1 MSIKLISIDVDGTLI
16 NRQGDVTP
24 ATRSALQRAADAGI
38 HVTLNTGRPLSESQA
53 LLKALPMMRYVV
65 LCTGAEVRDLQTGRI
80 IASHGLTNEENRRL
94 YDLLSPLD
102 GMIQIFNEF
111 DGKLYNRAWDLARA
125 DRFCPPNLAKMCRE
139 THVAVADLDA
149 FMDGYTG
156 TASKIHL
163 FFPNH
168 EEKLKAAALLKG
180 LPFFVSESMP
190 NDIEV
195 MPLGV
200 DKGMTRGMTSM
211 SLGMP
216 LGVDKGTGLAA
227 LAKYLKLTPA
237 EVMTV
242 GDGEN
247 DLAMLRYA
255 GLSVA
260 MGNACD
266 AVKKTARVVTESN
279 DEDGLAKAVERVLRG
294 EWA

>member
-16 NRQGDVTP
+16 NRQGDLTP

-65 LCTGAEVRDLQTGRI
+65 LCTGAEVRDLQTGET
-80 IASHGLTNEENRRL
+80 IARHGLTNEENRRL

-180 LPFFVSESMP
+180 LPFFVSESVP

-200 DKGMTRGMTSM
+200 DKG
-211 SLGMP
+211 
-216 LGVDKGTGLAA
+216 TGLSA
-227 LAKYLKLTPA
+227 LAKYLNLTPA
-237 EVMTV
+237 EVMAV

-266 AVKKTARVVTESN
+266 TVKKTARVVTESN

>member
-16 NRQGDVTP
+16 NRQGDLTP

-65 LCTGAEVRDLQTGRI
+65 LCTGAEVRDLQTGET
-80 IASHGLTNEENRRL
+80 IARHGLTNEENRRL

-180 LPFFVSESMP
+180 LPFFVSESVP

-200 DKGMTRGMTSM
+200 DKG
-211 SLGMP
+211 
-216 LGVDKGTGLAA
+216 TGLSA
-227 LAKYLKLTPA
+227 LAAYLKITPA
-237 EVMTV
+237 EVMAV

-279 DEDGLAKAVERVLRG
+279 DEDGLAKAVERVLQG
-294 EWA
+294 EWT

>member
-16 NRQGDVTP
+16 NRQGDLTP

-65 LCTGAEVRDLQTGRI
+65 LCTGAEVRDLQTGET
-80 IASHGLTNEENRRL
+80 IARHGLTNEENRRL

-180 LPFFVSESMP
+180 LPFFVSESVP

-200 DKGMTRGMTSM
+200 DKG
-211 SLGMP
+211 
-216 LGVDKGTGLAA
+216 TGLSA
-227 LAKYLKLTPA
+227 LAEYLSLTPA
-237 EVMTV
+237 EVMAV

-266 AVKKTARVVTESN
+266 AVKETARVVTESN

-294 EWA
+294 EWT

>member
-16 NRQGDVTP
+16 NRQGDLTP

-180 LPFFVSESMP
+180 LPFFVSESVP

-200 DKGMTRGMTSM
+200 DKG
-211 SLGMP
+211 
-216 LGVDKGTGLAA
+216 TGLSA
-227 LAKYLKLTPA
+227 LAEYLKITPA
-237 EVMTV
+237 EVMAV

-266 AVKKTARVVTESN
+266 TVKKTARVVTESN

>member
-16 NRQGDVTP
+16 NRQGDLTP

-65 LCTGAEVRDLQTGRI
+65 LCTGAEVRDLQTGET
-80 IASHGLTNEENRRL
+80 IARHGLTNEENRRL

-180 LPFFVSESMP
+180 LPFFVSESVP

-200 DKGMTRGMTSM
+200 DKG
-211 SLGMP
+211 
-216 LGVDKGTGLAA
+216 TGLSA
-227 LAKYLKLTPA
+227 LAKYLNLTPA
-237 EVMTV
+237 EVMAV

-266 AVKKTARVVTESN
+266 TVKKTARVVTECN

-294 EWA
+294 EWT

>member
-16 NRQGDVTP
+16 NRQGDLTP

-65 LCTGAEVRDLQTGRI
+65 LCTGAEVRDLQTGRV

-180 LPFFVSESMP
+180 LPFFVSESVP

-200 DKGMTRGMTSM
+200 DKG
-211 SLGMP
+211 
-216 LGVDKGTGLAA
+216 TGLSA
-227 LAKYLKLTPA
+227 LAAYLNLTPA
-237 EVMTV
+237 EVMAV

-266 AVKKTARVVTESN
+266 TVKKTARVVTETN

-294 EWA
+294 EWT

>member
-16 NRQGDVTP
+16 NRQGDLTP

-65 LCTGAEVRDLQTGRI
+65 LCTGAEVRDLQTGET
-80 IASHGLTNEENRRL
+80 IARHGLTNEENRRL

-180 LPFFVSESMP
+180 LPFFVSESVP

-200 DKGMTRGMTSM
+200 DKG
-211 SLGMP
+211 
-216 LGVDKGTGLAA
+216 TGLSA
-227 LAKYLKLTPA
+227 LAEYLNLTPA
-237 EVMTV
+237 EVMAV

-266 AVKKTARVVTESN
+266 TVKKTARVVTESN

>member
-65 LCTGAEVRDLQTGRI
+65 LCTGAEVRDLQTGET
-80 IASHGLTNEENRRL
+80 IARHGLTNEENRRL

-180 LPFFVSESMP
+180 LPFFVSESVP

-200 DKGMTRGMTSM
+200 DKG
-211 SLGMP
+211 
-216 LGVDKGTGLAA
+216 TGLSA
-227 LAKYLKLTPA
+227 LAAYLNLTPA
-237 EVMTV
+237 EVMAV

-266 AVKKTARVVTESN
+266 AVKKTARVVTERN

>member
-38 HVTLNTGRPLSESQA
+38 HVTLNTGRPLSESRA

-65 LCTGAEVRDLQTGRI
+65 LCTGAEVRDLQTGET
-80 IASHGLTNEENRRL
+80 IARHGLTNEENRRL

-180 LPFFVSESMP
+180 LPFFVSESVP

-200 DKGMTRGMTSM
+200 DKG
-211 SLGMP
+211 
-216 LGVDKGTGLAA
+216 TGLSA
-227 LAKYLKLTPA
+227 LAEYLNLTPA
-237 EVMTV
+237 EVMAV

-266 AVKKTARVVTESN
+266 TVKKTARVVTESN

-294 EWA
+294 EWT

>member
-16 NRQGDVTP
+16 NRQGDLTP

-65 LCTGAEVRDLQTGRI
+65 LSTGAEVRDLQTGET
-80 IASHGLTNEENRRL
+80 IARHGLTNEENRRL

-102 GMIQIFNEF
+102 GMIQIFTEF

-168 EEKLKAAALLKG
+168 EEKLKAAALLEG
-180 LPFFVSESMP
+180 LPFFVSESVP

-200 DKGMTRGMTSM
+200 DKG
-211 SLGMP
+211 
-216 LGVDKGTGLAA
+216 TGLSA
-227 LAKYLKLTPA
+227 LAEYLNLTPA
-237 EVMTV
+237 EVMAV

-266 AVKKTARVVTESN
+266 TVKKTARVVTETN

-294 EWA
+294 EWT

>member
-1 MSIKLISIDVDGTLI
+1 MSIKLISIDVDDTLI
-16 NRQGDVTP
+16 NRQGDLTP

-65 LCTGAEVRDLQTGRI
+65 LCTGAEVRDLQTGET
-80 IASHGLTNEENRRL
+80 IARHGLTNEENRRL

-168 EEKLKAAALLKG
+168 EEKLKAAALLQG
-180 LPFFVSESMP
+180 LPFFVSESVP

-200 DKGMTRGMTSM
+200 DKG
-211 SLGMP
+211 
-216 LGVDKGTGLAA
+216 TGLSA
-227 LAKYLKLTPA
+227 LAEYLNLTPA
-237 EVMTV
+237 EVMAV

-279 DEDGLAKAVERVLRG
+279 DEDGLAKAVDRVLRG

>member
-1 MSIKLISIDVDGTLI
+1 MAIKLISIDVDGTLI
-16 NRQGDVTP
+16 NRQGVVTP
-24 ATRSALQRAADAGI
+24 ATRAALQRAADAGI
-38 HVTLNTGRPLSESQA
+38 HVTLNTGRPLSESRA
-53 LLKALPMMRYVV
+53 LLQQLPMMRYLV
-65 LCTGAEVRDLQTGRI
+65 LCTGTEVMDLKTGEI
-80 IASHGLTNEENRRL
+80 IARHGLTNGENRYL

-111 DGKLYNRAWDLARA
+111 DGKVYNRAGDLARA
-125 DRFCPPNLAKMCRE
+125 ERFCPPNLAKMSRE

-168 EEKLKAAALLKG
+168 EEKLKAAALLQG
-180 LPFFVSESMP
+180 LPFFVSESVP

-195 MPLGV
+195 
-200 DKGMTRGMTSM
+200 
-211 SLGMP
+211 MP

-227 LAKYLKLTPA
+227 LAEYLKLTPA
-237 EVMTV
+237 EVMAV

-266 AVKKTARVVTESN
+266 VVKETARVVTECN

-294 EWA
+294 EWT

>member
-1 MSIKLISIDVDGTLI
+1 
-16 NRQGDVTP
+16 
-24 ATRSALQRAADAGI
+24 
-38 HVTLNTGRPLSESQA
+38 
-53 LLKALPMMRYVV
+53 
-65 LCTGAEVRDLQTGRI
+65 
-80 IASHGLTNEENRRL
+80 
-94 YDLLSPLD
+94 
-102 GMIQIFNEF
+102 MIQIFNEF

-168 EEKLKAAALLKG
+168 EEKLKAAALLQG
-180 LPFFVSESMP
+180 LPFFVSESVP

-200 DKGMTRGMTSM
+200 DKG
-211 SLGMP
+211 
-216 LGVDKGTGLAA
+216 TGLSA
-227 LAKYLKLTPA
+227 LAAYLNLTPA
-237 EVMTV
+237 EVMAV

-266 AVKKTARVVTESN
+266 TVKKTARVVTETN

-294 EWA
+294 NGHELSHLHHRGRHRPLGGDPHVLWYFPGLVYGRHRRRRRHHLRAHISSRPPRHAHLLRPGHQQALLGRGHRCSPRHGSSRMVM

>member
-16 NRQGDVTP
+16 NRQGDLTP

-65 LCTGAEVRDLQTGRI
+65 LCTGAEVRDLQTGET
-80 IASHGLTNEENRRL
+80 IARHGLTNEENRRL

-180 LPFFVSESMP
+180 LPFFVSESVP

-200 DKGMTRGMTSM
+200 DKG
-211 SLGMP
+211 
-216 LGVDKGTGLAA
+216 TGLSA
-227 LAKYLKLTPA
+227 LAKYLNLTPA
-237 EVMTV
+237 EVMAV

-266 AVKKTARVVTESN
+266 TVKKTARVVTESN

-294 EWA
+294 EWT

>member
-16 NRQGDVTP
+16 NRQGDLTP

-65 LCTGAEVRDLQTGRI
+65 LCTGAEVRDLQTGET
-80 IASHGLTNEENRRL
+80 IARHGLTNEENRRL

-180 LPFFVSESMP
+180 LPFFVSESVP

-200 DKGMTRGMTSM
+200 DKG
-211 SLGMP
+211 
-216 LGVDKGTGLAA
+216 TGLSA
-227 LAKYLKLTPA
+227 LAAYLKITPA
-237 EVMTV
+237 EVMAV

-279 DEDGLAKAVERVLRG
+279 DEDGLAKAVDRVLRG

>member
-16 NRQGDVTP
+16 NRQGDLTP

-65 LCTGAEVRDLQTGRI
+65 LCTGAEVRDLQTGET
-80 IASHGLTNEENRRL
+80 IARHGLTNEENRRL

-180 LPFFVSESMP
+180 LPFFVSESVP

-200 DKGMTRGMTSM
+200 DKG
-211 SLGMP
+211 
-216 LGVDKGTGLAA
+216 TGLSA
-227 LAKYLKLTPA
+227 LAAYLKLTPA
-237 EVMTV
+237 EVMAV

-294 EWA
+294 EWT

>member
-16 NRQGDVTP
+16 NRQGDLTP

-65 LCTGAEVRDLQTGRI
+65 LCTGAEVRDLQTGET
-80 IASHGLTNEENRRL
+80 IARHGLTNEENRRL

-180 LPFFVSESMP
+180 LPFFVSESVP

-200 DKGMTRGMTSM
+200 DKG
-211 SLGMP
+211 
-216 LGVDKGTGLAA
+216 TGLSA
-227 LAKYLKLTPA
+227 LAKYLKLTPS
-237 EVMTV
+237 EVMAV

-266 AVKKTARVVTESN
+266 TVKKTARVVTESN

>member
-16 NRQGDVTP
+16 NRQGDLTP

-168 EEKLKAAALLKG
+168 EEKLKAAALLQG
-180 LPFFVSESMP
+180 LPFFVSESVP

-200 DKGMTRGMTSM
+200 DKG
-211 SLGMP
+211 
-216 LGVDKGTGLAA
+216 TGLSA
-227 LAKYLKLTPA
+227 LAAYLKITPA
-237 EVMTV
+237 EVMAV

-266 AVKKTARVVTESN
+266 TVKKTARVVTETN

-294 EWA
+294 EWT

>member
-16 NRQGDVTP
+16 NRQGDLTP

-65 LCTGAEVRDLQTGRI
+65 LCTGAEVRDLQTGET
-80 IASHGLTNEENRRL
+80 IARHGLTNEENRRL

-180 LPFFVSESMP
+180 LPFFVSESVP

-195 MPLGV
+195 
-200 DKGMTRGMTSM
+200 
-211 SLGMP
+211 MP

-227 LAKYLKLTPA
+227 LAAYLNLTPA
-237 EVMTV
+237 EVMAV

-260 MGNACD
+260 MGNACN
-266 AVKKTARVVTESN
+266 AVKETARVVTESN

-294 EWA
+294 EWT

>member
-1 MSIKLISIDVDGTLI
+1 MPIKLISIDVDGTLI
-16 NRQGDVTP
+16 NRQGDLTP

-65 LCTGAEVRDLQTGRI
+65 LCTGAEVRDLQTGET

-180 LPFFVSESMP
+180 LPFFVSESVP

-200 DKGMTRGMTSM
+200 DKG
-211 SLGMP
+211 
-216 LGVDKGTGLAA
+216 TGLSA
-227 LAKYLKLTPA
+227 LAAYLKITPA
-237 EVMTV
+237 EVMAV

-279 DEDGLAKAVERVLRG
+279 DEDGLAKAVDRVLRG

>member
-16 NRQGDVTP
+16 NRQGDLTP

-65 LCTGAEVRDLQTGRI
+65 LCTGAEVRDLQTGET
-80 IASHGLTNEENRRL
+80 IARHGLTNEENRRL

-180 LPFFVSESMP
+180 LPFFVSESVP

-200 DKGMTRGMTSM
+200 DKG
-211 SLGMP
+211 
-216 LGVDKGTGLAA
+216 TGLSA
-227 LAKYLKLTPA
+227 LAAYLNLTPA
-237 EVMTV
+237 EVMAV

-266 AVKKTARVVTESN
+266 AVKETARVVTERN

>member
-1 MSIKLISIDVDGTLI
+1 
-16 NRQGDVTP
+16 
-24 ATRSALQRAADAGI
+24 
-38 HVTLNTGRPLSESQA
+38 
-53 LLKALPMMRYVV
+53 MMRYVV
-65 LCTGAEVRDLQTGRI
+65 LCTGAEVRDLQTGET

-180 LPFFVSESMP
+180 LPFFVSESVP

-200 DKGMTRGMTSM
+200 DKG
-211 SLGMP
+211 
-216 LGVDKGTGLAA
+216 TGLSA
-227 LAKYLKLTPA
+227 LAEYLNLTPA
-237 EVMTV
+237 EVMAV

-266 AVKKTARVVTESN
+266 TVKKTARVVTETN

>member
-16 NRQGDVTP
+16 NRQGDLTP

-38 HVTLNTGRPLSESQA
+38 HVTLNTGRPLSESRA

-65 LCTGAEVRDLQTGRI
+65 LCTGAEVRDLQTGET
-80 IASHGLTNEENRRL
+80 IARHGLTNEENRRL

-180 LPFFVSESMP
+180 LPFFVSESVP

-200 DKGMTRGMTSM
+200 DKG
-211 SLGMP
+211 
-216 LGVDKGTGLAA
+216 TGLSA
-227 LAKYLKLTPA
+227 LAEYLNLTPA
-237 EVMTV
+237 EVMAV

-266 AVKKTARVVTESN
+266 TVKKTARVVTESN

-294 EWA
+294 EWT

>member
-16 NRQGDVTP
+16 NRQGDLTP

-38 HVTLNTGRPLSESQA
+38 HVTLNTGRPLSESRA
-53 LLKALPMMRYVV
+53 LLRALPMMRYVV
-65 LCTGAEVRDLQTGRI
+65 LCTGAEVRDLQTGET
-80 IASHGLTNEENRRL
+80 IARHGLTNEENRRL

-200 DKGMTRGMTSM
+200 DKG
-211 SLGMP
+211 
-216 LGVDKGTGLAA
+216 TGLSA
-227 LAKYLKLTPA
+227 LAAYLNLTPA
-237 EVMTV
+237 EVMAV

-266 AVKKTARVVTESN
+266 TVKKTARVVTETN

-294 EWA
+294 EWT

>member
-16 NRQGDVTP
+16 NRQGDLTP

-65 LCTGAEVRDLQTGRI
+65 LCTGAEVRDLQTGET
-80 IASHGLTNEENRRL
+80 IARHGLTNEENRRL

-180 LPFFVSESMP
+180 LPFFVSESVP

-200 DKGMTRGMTSM
+200 DKG
-211 SLGMP
+211 
-216 LGVDKGTGLAA
+216 TGLSA
-227 LAKYLKLTPA
+227 LAAYLKITPA
-237 EVMTV
+237 EVMAV

-266 AVKKTARVVTESN
+266 TVKKTARVVTESN

-294 EWA
+294 EWT

>member
-24 ATRSALQRAADAGI
+24 ATRSALQHAADAGI
-38 HVTLNTGRPLSESQA
+38 HVTLNTGRPLSESGA

-65 LCTGAEVRDLQTGRI
+65 LCTGAEVRDLQTGET
-80 IASHGLTNEENRRL
+80 IARHGLTNEENRRL

-168 EEKLKAAALLKG
+168 EEKLKAAALLEG
-180 LPFFVSESMP
+180 LPFFVSESVP

-200 DKGMTRGMTSM
+200 DKG
-211 SLGMP
+211 
-216 LGVDKGTGLAA
+216 TGLSA
-227 LAKYLKLTPA
+227 LAAYLNLTPA
-237 EVMTV
+237 EVMAV

-260 MGNACD
+260 MGNACGT
-266 AVKKTARVVTESN
+266 VKKTARVVTESN

-294 EWA
+294 EWR

>member
-16 NRQGDVTP
+16 NRQGDLTP

-65 LCTGAEVRDLQTGRI
+65 LCTGAEVRDLQTGET
-80 IASHGLTNEENRRL
+80 IARHGLTNEENRRL

-180 LPFFVSESMP
+180 LPFFVSESVP

-200 DKGMTRGMTSM
+200 DKG
-211 SLGMP
+211 
-216 LGVDKGTGLAA
+216 TGLSA
-227 LAKYLKLTPA
+227 LAAYLSLTPA
-237 EVMTV
+237 EVMAV

-266 AVKKTARVVTESN
+266 AVKETARVVTESN

-294 EWA
+294 EWT

>member
-16 NRQGDVTP
+16 NRQGDLTP
-24 ATRSALQRAADAGI
+24 ATRAALQRAADAGI

-65 LCTGAEVRDLQTGRI
+65 LCTGAEVRDLQTGET
-80 IASHGLTNEENRRL
+80 IARHGLTNEENRRL

-180 LPFFVSESMP
+180 LPFFVSESVP

-200 DKGMTRGMTSM
+200 DKG
-211 SLGMP
+211 
-216 LGVDKGTGLAA
+216 TGLSA
-227 LAKYLKLTPA
+227 LAKYLNLTPA
-237 EVMTV
+237 EVMAV

-266 AVKKTARVVTESN
+266 AVKETARVVTERN

>member
-16 NRQGDVTP
+16 NRQGDLTP

-65 LCTGAEVRDLQTGRI
+65 LCTGAEVRDLQTGET
-80 IASHGLTNEENRRL
+80 IARHGLTNEENRRL

-125 DRFCPPNLAKMCRE
+125 DRFCPPKLAKMCRE

-168 EEKLKAAALLKG
+168 EEKLKAAALLQG
-180 LPFFVSESMP
+180 LPFFVSESVP

-200 DKGMTRGMTSM
+200 DKG
-211 SLGMP
+211 
-216 LGVDKGTGLAA
+216 TGLSA
-227 LAKYLKLTPA
+227 LAAYLNLTPA
-237 EVMTV
+237 EVMAV

-266 AVKKTARVVTESN
+266 AVKKTARVVTETN
-279 DEDGLAKAVERVLRG
+279 DEDGLAKAVDRVLRG
-294 EWA
+294 EWT

>member
-16 NRQGDVTP
+16 NRQGDLTP

-65 LCTGAEVRDLQTGRI
+65 LCTGAEVRDLQTGET
-80 IASHGLTNEENRRL
+80 IARHGLTNEENRRL

-180 LPFFVSESMP
+180 LPFFVSESVP

-200 DKGMTRGMTSM
+200 DKG
-211 SLGMP
+211 
-216 LGVDKGTGLAA
+216 TGLSA
-227 LAKYLKLTPA
+227 LAKYLKLTPS
-237 EVMTV
+237 EVMAV

-266 AVKKTARVVTESN
+266 TVKKTARVVTETN

-294 EWA
+294 EWT

>member
-16 NRQGDVTP
+16 NRQGDLTP

-180 LPFFVSESMP
+180 LPFFVSESVP

-200 DKGMTRGMTSM
+200 DKG
-211 SLGMP
+211 
-216 LGVDKGTGLAA
+216 TGLSA
-227 LAKYLKLTPA
+227 LAAYLHLTPA
-237 EVMTV
+237 EVVAV

-266 AVKKTARVVTESN
+266 AVKKTARVVTETN

>member
-1 MSIKLISIDVDGTLI
+1 M
-16 NRQGDVTP
+16 R
-24 ATRSALQRAADAGI
+24 
-38 HVTLNTGRPLSESQA
+38 
-53 LLKALPMMRYVV
+53 RYVV
-65 LCTGAEVRDLQTGRI
+65 LCTGAEVRDLQTGET

-156 TASKIHL
+156 TASKIPL

-168 EEKLKAAALLKG
+168 EEKLKAAALLQG
-180 LPFFVSESMP
+180 LPFFVSESVP

-200 DKGMTRGMTSM
+200 DKG
-211 SLGMP
+211 
-216 LGVDKGTGLAA
+216 TGLSA
-227 LAKYLKLTPA
+227 LAAYLNLTPA
-237 EVMTV
+237 EVMAV

-266 AVKKTARVVTESN
+266 AVKETARVVTESN

>member
-16 NRQGDVTP
+16 NRQGDLTP

-65 LCTGAEVRDLQTGRI
+65 LCTGAEVRDLQTGRV

-180 LPFFVSESMP
+180 LPFFVSESVP

-195 MPLGV
+195 
-200 DKGMTRGMTSM
+200 
-211 SLGMP
+211 MP

-227 LAKYLKLTPA
+227 LAKYLKITPA
-237 EVMTV
+237 EVMAV

-266 AVKKTARVVTESN
+266 AVKETARVVTESN

>member
-16 NRQGDVTP
+16 NRQGGLTP

-65 LCTGAEVRDLQTGRI
+65 LCTGAEVRDLQTGET
-80 IASHGLTNEENRRL
+80 IARHGLTNEENRRL

-180 LPFFVSESMP
+180 LPFFVSESVP

-200 DKGMTRGMTSM
+200 DKG
-211 SLGMP
+211 
-216 LGVDKGTGLAA
+216 TGLSA
-227 LAKYLKLTPA
+227 LAAYLKITPA
-237 EVMTV
+237 EVMAV

-266 AVKKTARVVTESN
+266 TVKKTARVVTETN

-294 EWA
+294 EWT

>member
-16 NRQGDVTP
+16 NRQGDLTP

-180 LPFFVSESMP
+180 LPFFVSESVP

-200 DKGMTRGMTSM
+200 DKG
-211 SLGMP
+211 
-216 LGVDKGTGLAA
+216 TGLSA
-227 LAKYLKLTPA
+227 LAEYLKITPA
-237 EVMTV
+237 EVMAV